1 MWATTIVPPVWASTY
16 QKGVDQIMVL
26 AQWVLEYP
34 EYAAFVKRA
43 SQKGA
48 FVLMDNGAFEGV
60 QAETGAL
67 ARAASACGATEVVLP
82 DVIGN
87 PSETLKLSWAALGQ
101 VSSHSVMFVPQ
112 GKDVNEWTRCLDA
125 WVDRWDLSQW
135 KDDYKLTLGIATPK
149 DPPAPPVYKARAVC
163 LQVAAPYGFPL
174 HMLGV
179 GSISEFARTQLEVA
193 RKFGVRSVDTSL
205 AFALGAHGRLLT
217 ASAEKVPLGD
227 IGQYDTLSTASR
239 RLIQLNI
246 AILEDWVQLGYQG
259 PTIPMRL
266 VRGVA
271 SRYLKYYAR
280 GFAPPDKVL
289 RACHVPEGEYAIFVR
304 GVFEEF
310 RPLGPKDEPTEEEGV
325 IEITYKGVKHEL

>member
-1 MWATTIVPPVWASTY
+1 MWATTICPPVWASTF
-16 QKGVDQIMVL
+16 QKGADRMMVL

-43 SQKGA
+43 SQRGA
-48 FVLMDNGAFEGV
+48 FVLMDNGAFEGA

-67 ARAASACGATEVVLP
+67 TRAANACGATEVVLP
-82 DVIGN
+82 DVIGD
-87 PSETLKLSWAALGQ
+87 PTETLKRSWAALGQ

-112 GKDVNEWTRCLDA
+112 GRDIAEWSRCLDA
-125 WVDRWDLSQW
+125 WVGKWDTTFW

-149 DPPAPPVYKARAVC
+149 DPPAPPVYKARASC
-163 LQVAAPYGFPL
+163 LQVAAQYGFPM

-179 GSISEFARTQLEVA
+179 GSVSEFALHQLGVA
-193 RKFGVRSVDTSL
+193 RRAGVRSVDTSL
-205 AFALGAHGRLLT
+205 AFALGAHGHLLT

-227 IGQYDTLSTASR
+227 IDQYDTLSAASQH
-239 RLIQLNI
+239 LIWLNI

-259 PTIPMRL
+259 PAIPMRL

-280 GFAPPDKVL
+280 GFAPPEKVL
-289 RACHVPEGEYAIFVR
+289 RACCVPEGEYAIFVR
-304 GVFEEF
+304 GVFEEV

-325 IEITYKGVKHEL
+325 IEITYKGVK